1 LERAILVG
9 VGTKDLPVDEIH
21 QSLDELSDLLRT
33 AGGVVASRLIQRVDK
48 VRSAMLLGSGKVEEL
63 KQMIEETEADLVV
76 FDHELSPT
84 QLRNLEAGLDCKV
97 LDRTQL
103 ILDIFALHAVSRE
116 GKLQVEMAQMQ
127 YMLPRLIGMGK
138 ALSRLGGGIG
148 TRGPGET
155 QLEAQRRAAR
165 QRMAQLRLVLQKLET
180 QRTLQRKKRLEGPI
194 PIVSIVG
201 YTNCGKSTLIRA
213 LSRDEEIYVQ
223 DALFATLSPVSRR
236 VFLDPKTQIILN
248 DTVGFIRKLPH
259 TIIQAFHA
267 TLEEIRVSKLLI
279 HLVDSSD
286 PNLDKKISESQKVL
300 TEIGAHEIP
309 RILAFNKIDLI
320 DHERREHLQM
330 AFPQSIQISALH
342 KETLFPLTAQIMA
355 HLKT

>member
-1 LERAILVG
+1 
-9 VGTKDLPVDEIH
+9 
-21 QSLDELSDLLRT
+21 
-33 AGGVVASRLIQRVDK
+33 
-48 VRSAMLLGSGKVEEL
+48 
-63 KQMIEETEADLVV
+63 
-76 FDHELSPT
+76 
-84 QLRNLEAGLDCKV
+84 LDCKV